1 MSVKSARVEE
11 HPNVCTSEDAV
22 NASTRVLLV
31 AHWDWVLFKFRLP
44 LARALR
50 EAGCDVRLVCPAGKH
65 TSALA
70 EAGFT
75 CIPWPLKRASLNPLA
90 EARSIAALTRIYRR
104 ERPALAHHFT
114 IKTNLYGSIAA
125 RIARVPRVINT
136 FSGLGFFF
144 SDRGQAKLL
153 RLLLL
158 PLLRLAFRS
167 PNTWTI
173 AQNSSDY
180 ALLARQRL
188 LHESRGALIA
198 GSGVDTRTFT
208 PLTYGDGTPRNRSP
222 LIVMASR
229 LLWDKGVGTLVE
241 AAHML
246 RSRGVRADFVIAGE
260 RDPGNP
266 GSVSAEQLQRWMSE
280 AQVRFVGYCAD
291 MPQLL
296 RQAHIAVLPTTYPE
310 GVPLFL
316 LEAAACGLPLIA
328 TDVPGC
334 RDIVRHGVNGLL
346 VAPGS
351 GDDLAGAIQRLASDE
366 SLRQTFGRASRAI
379 AVQSFSEEKT
389 IGEYFQLYRAVGL
402 LH

>member
-1 MSVKSARVEE
+1 M
-11 HPNVCTSEDAV
+11 PP
-22 NASTRVLLV
+22 TRVLLV

-50 EAGCDVRLVCPAGKH
+50 DAGCDVRLVCPAGKH
-65 TSALA
+65 TPALA
-70 EAGFT
+70 DAGFT
-75 CIPWPLKRASLNPLA
+75 CIPWPLERASLDPVSA
-90 EARSIAALTRIYRR
+90 VRSIAALIRIYRS

-144 SDRGQAKLL
+144 SDRLQARLL
-153 RLLLL
+153 RALLL
-158 PLLRLAFRS
+158 PLLRVAFRF

-180 ALLARQRL
+180 ALLARERL
-188 LHESRGALIA
+188 LHASRAALIA
-198 GSGVDTRTFT
+198 GSGVNTRTFA
-208 PLTYGDGTPRNRSP
+208 PADHDGASGSRAPR
-222 LIVMASR
+222 IVMASR

-241 AAHML
+241 AARVL
-246 RSRGVRADFVIAGE
+246 RSRGVRADVVIAGE

-266 GSVSAEQLQRWMSE
+266 GSVSAEQLERWAGE
-280 AQVRFVGYCAD
+280 GHVRFVGYCAD

-296 RQAHIAVLPTTYPE
+296 RNADIAVLPTTYPE

-334 RDIVRHGVNGLL
+334 RDVVQHGVNGLL
-346 VAPGS
+346 VTPAS
-351 GDDLAGAIQRLASDE
+351 DEDLAGAMERLATDE
-366 SLRQTFGRASRAI
+366 SLRQTFGHASRSM
-379 AVQSFSEEKT
+379 AVDSFSEEKT
-389 IGEYFQLYRAVGL
+389 IEEYLQLYRALGL
-402 LH
+402 LQ